1 VHSLRSTNLEDL
13 SVIAI
18 ASELLLDLRNRVEI
32 ALGADTRKLADERN
46 VLAHDALE
54 LLLLAKGLGE
64 LFQVA

>member
-1 VHSLRSTNLEDL
+1 MHSLRSTNLEDL

-18 ASELLLDLRNRVEI
+18 ASELLLDLRDRVEI
-32 ALGADTRKLADERN
+32 ALGADSRKLADERN

-54 LLLLAKGLGE
+54 LLLLSKGLGE